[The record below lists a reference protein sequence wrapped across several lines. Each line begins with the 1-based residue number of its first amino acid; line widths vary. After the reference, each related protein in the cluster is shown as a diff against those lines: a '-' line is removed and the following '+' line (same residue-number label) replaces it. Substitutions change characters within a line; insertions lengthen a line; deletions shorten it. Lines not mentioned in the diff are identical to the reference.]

1 MRGKV
6 FVAYDLGE
14 LEGGDN
20 DGGKAIKA
28 DAVAVFPEQLADEGI
43 KER

>member
-6 FVAYDLGE
+6 FVAYDFGE

-20 DGGKAIKA
+20 DGRKAIAA
-28 DAVAVFPEQLADEGI
+28 DALAVFPEQLSDKGI